1 MNKPTPPAKLIVVM
15 AFEDDGDGG
24 LRPAFEP
31 REYQS
36 ENRART
42 EAGSLVNREPRP
54 HKGEYGEPEV
64 LQLWAGA
71 GDGVMKLGLKPPLR
85 SQCSFSH

>member
-36 ENRART
+36 ENRAKT
-42 EAGSLVNREPRP
+42 EAGSLVNTYPAVVAWSREARP
-54 HKGEYGEPEV
+54 DIGEYGEPEV
-64 LQLWAGA
+64 LF
-71 GDGVMKLGLKPPLR
+71 
-85 SQCSFSH
+85 SFGPVPDME